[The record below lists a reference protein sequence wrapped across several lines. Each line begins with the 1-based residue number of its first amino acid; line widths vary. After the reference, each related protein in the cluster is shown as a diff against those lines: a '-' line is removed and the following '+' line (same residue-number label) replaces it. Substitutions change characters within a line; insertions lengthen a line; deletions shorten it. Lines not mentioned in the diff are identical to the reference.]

1 MRSGVPAHPSDWL
14 METLCQALRRL
25 PSRVCNFYSCSS
37 QQLVSYRQISLAWGP
52 LRSQWHN
59 EFTQKQ
65 TLLE

>member
-1 MRSGVPAHPSDWL
+1 MRSGVPAQSSDWL
-14 METLCQALRRL
+14 METLCQALRGL
-25 PSRVCNFYSCSS
+25 SSRVCNFYSCSS
-37 QQLVSYRQISLAWGP
+37 QQLVSYGQISLAWEP